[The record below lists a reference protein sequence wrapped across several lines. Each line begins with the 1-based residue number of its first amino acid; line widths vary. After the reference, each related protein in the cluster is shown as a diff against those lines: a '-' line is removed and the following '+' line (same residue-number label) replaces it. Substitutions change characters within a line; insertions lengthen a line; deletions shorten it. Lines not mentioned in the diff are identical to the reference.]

1 MYTVI
6 STCMPST
13 YSSTAILC
21 NGYGTPLLSCEVV
34 FCSASKDIVSVS
46 VNWTCNTPQCHIH
59 FTILLLS
66 YPEYTD
72 LKGVE
77 DKEQPGKDCTV
88 LVHSKQSN
96 DPGEAHQRHQKED
109 GLE

>member
-1 MYTVI
+1 MDQRYT
-6 STCMPST
+6 
-13 YSSTAILC
+13 
-21 NGYGTPLLSCEVV
+21 
-34 FCSASKDIVSVS
+34 D
-46 VNWTCNTPQCHIH
+46 
-59 FTILLLS
+59 LS
-66 YPEYTD
+66 YPEYTN
-72 LKGVE
+72 LKRVE